1 MVALVRIAL
10 SRPYTFVVL
19 ALLLLIIGPL
29 AALRTPT
36 DIFPDIRIPVIGV
49 VWQYTGLPPDQ
60 MAGRITTPFERALT
74 TTVNDI
80 EHIVSNSYNGF
91 GIVKIFFQPNVDIR
105 TANAQVTAISQTLI
119 KAMPP
124 GATPPL
130 ILNYYASTVPIIQV
144 ALSGDGLTEQNLADI
159 GINQLRTPLITVPG
173 AAIPYPY
180 GGKMRQIQIDLD
192 PQALQSRGLS
202 GQDVANA
209 LAAQNLITPAG
220 TQKIGTFEYNIQ
232 LNNSPLKMEELG
244 DLPIKTVNGAMVYV
258 RDIATVR
265 DGNPPQTNIVHV
277 NGNRSVL
284 MMVLK
289 AGAIST
295 LDIIAGIKQKVIDV
309 KDQLPDALRIGFIG
323 DQSVFVRSAI
333 SGVAYEGIIA
343 ALLTSVMILLFLGS
357 WRSTLIIAVSIPLSV
372 FGAVMMLWAIGET
385 LNIMTLG
392 GLALAVGILVD
403 EATVTIENINWHLE
417 QGKGVETAIMD
428 GANQIVVPAFVSLS
442 CICIVFVPMFF
453 LTGVARFLFVPLAEA
468 VMFAMLWSFILSRTL
483 VPTMAKYLLHQHHT
497 YAEDE
502 APPPSRNP
510 LVRFQ
515 RGFEARFEAV
525 RDFYR
530 DLLALAIHGRGVFVT
545 VFLCFVAAS
554 FLLVPFVG
562 RNFFPSV
569 DTGSILMHVRTQ
581 IGTRVEESA
590 NQFAEVQKAIR
601 WIIPPGEI
609 DTLADNIGMP
619 ISGINMTYNNTGVIG
634 PQDGDIQIKLKEG
647 HRPTAGYVQALR
659 EQLPRAFPGMTF
671 AFLPADIVSQIL
683 NFGAPAPIDLQVRG
697 ADVNA
702 NFVYANKLLSRLRR
716 IPGIADAR
724 IQQSPSNPTFNIDVD
739 RTRAQYVGLTERDVT
754 NSLVVNLA
762 GSGQVA
768 PTYYLNPDN
777 GVSYSI
783 VMQTPQYQ
791 IDSLSALEALPITAG
806 NAGTP
811 PILGGIADITR
822 STSSAVVSQYDI
834 QPMVQIY
841 ATPQGRDLG
850 AVAADV
856 KAIIAD
862 TAKEVPKGSSV
873 VLLGQVQTMN
883 DAFSGLLF
891 GLLAAIVLIY
901 LLIVVNFQ
909 SWSDPFVIITALPA
923 ALAGIVWTLFATR
936 TTLSVPALT
945 GAIMCMGVATAN
957 SVLVIS
963 FAKERYEELG
973 DPVAAAIEA
982 GFVRFRPVVMTALA
996 MIIGMMPMALA
1007 LGDGG
1012 EQNAPLG
1019 RAVVGGLIFATVATL
1034 IFVPVVFS
1042 MVHSK
1047 QGARAAAAPETI
1059 NAHWRQSRRRT
1070 GDFKCPLNEALR
1082 SRAGSWASSGSSPA
1096 SSRCWWW

>member
-1 MVALVRIAL
+1 MIALVRIAL

-19 ALLLLIIGPL
+19 ALLLLIVGPL

-60 MAGRITTPFERALT
+60 MAGRITSPFERVLT

-80 EHIVSNSYNGF
+80 EHIVANSYSGF

-105 TANAQVTAISQTLI
+105 IANAQVTAISQTLL
-119 KAMPP
+119 KQLPP

-130 ILNYYASTVPIIQV
+130 ILNYSASTVPIVQV
-144 ALSGDGLTEQNLADI
+144 ALSGEGLTEQNLADI

-173 AAIPYPY
+173 AAIPYPF
-180 GGKMRQIQIDLD
+180 GGKQRQVQIDLNSS
-192 PQALQSRGLS
+192 ALQARGLS

-209 LAAQNLITPAG
+209 LAAQNLITPVG
-220 TQKIGTFEYNIQ
+220 TQKIGSFEYVIQ
-232 LNNSPLKMEELG
+232 LNNSPLKMEDLG
-244 DLPIKTVNGAMVYV
+244 NLPIKAVNGAMVYV
-258 RDIATVR
+258 RDVAEVR

-277 NGNRSVL
+277 DGNRSVL

-289 AGAIST
+289 AGAVST

-309 KDQLPDALRIGFIG
+309 KSTLPDALKIGFIG
-323 DQSVFVRSAI
+323 DQSLFVRGAI
-333 SGVAYEGIIA
+333 TGVANEGVIA

-357 WRSTLIIAVSIPLSV
+357 WRSTVIIAVSIPLAV
-372 FGAVMMLWAIGET
+372 LGAIIMLSAIGET

-403 EATVTIENINWHLE
+403 DATVTIENINYHLE
-417 QGKGVETAIMD
+417 QGKDVETAIMD
-428 GANQIVVPAFVSLS
+428 GANQIVTPAFVSLL

-453 LTGVARFLFVPLAEA
+453 LQGVARFLFVPMAEA
-468 VMFAMLWSFILSRTL
+468 VMFAMMWSFLLSRTL
-483 VPTMAKYLLHQHHT
+483 VPTMAKYLLQPHLHH
-497 YAEDE
+497 AEGE
-502 APPPSRNP
+502 GPKPSRNP

-515 RGFEARFEAV
+515 RGFEAGFE
-525 RDFYR
+525 RIRRGYR
-530 DLLALAIHGRGVFVT
+530 DILILALARRPLFVMGFLGV
-545 VFLCFVAAS
+545 VAVS
-554 FLLVPFVG
+554 FLLVPFLG

-569 DTGSILMHVRTQ
+569 DAGAILMHVRTQ
-581 IGTRVEESA
+581 VGTRVEETA
-590 NQFAEVQKAIR
+590 NQFAEIQKAIR
-601 WIIPPGEI
+601 KIIPPDEI
-609 DTLADNIGMP
+609 DTVADNIGMP
-619 ISGINMTYNNTGVIG
+619 ISGINLTYNNTGVIG
-634 PQDGDIQIKLKEG
+634 TQDGDVQIKLKED
-647 HRPTAGYVQALR
+647 HHPTEGYVKALR
-659 EQLPRAFPGMTF
+659 EKLPRQFPGFSF

-697 ADVNA
+697 ANLAA
-702 NFVYANKLLSRLRR
+702 NFEYANKLLSRIRR

-724 IQQSPSNPTFNIDVD
+724 IQQSPNNPVFNIDVD

-762 GSGQVA
+762 GSSQVA
-768 PTYYLNPDN
+768 PTYFLNPDN

-791 IDSLSALEALPITAG
+791 IDSLSALQTLPITAVSAT
-806 NAGTP
+806 NS
-811 PILGGIADITR
+811 PILGGIADIR
-822 STSSAVVSQYDI
+822 RGTSNAVVSQYDI
-834 QPMVQIY
+834 QSLVQIY

-856 KAIIAD
+856 RKVIDD
-862 TAKEVPKGSSV
+862 TKGDVPKGSSV

-883 DAFSGLLF
+883 SAFSGLLF
-891 GLLAAIVLIY
+891 GLLAAVVLIY

-923 ALAGIVWTLFATR
+923 ALAGIVWMLFTTQ

-963 FAKERYEELG
+963 FARERYAEFG
-973 DPVAAAIEA
+973 DPIAAALEA
-982 GFVRFRPVVMTALA
+982 GFVRFRPVLMTALA
-996 MIIGMMPMALA
+996 MIIGMAPMALG
-1007 LGDGG
+1007 LGEGG

-1019 RAVVGGLIFATVATL
+1019 RAVIGGLIFATIATL
-1034 IFVPVVFS
+1034 MFVPVVFS
-1042 MVHSK
+1042 MVHK
-1047 QGARAAAAPETI
+1047 KLPAQPAGAPETM
-1059 NAHWRQSRRRT
+1059 HVH
-1070 GDFKCPLNEALR
+1070 
-1082 SRAGSWASSGSSPA
+1082 
-1096 SSRCWWW
+1096 

>member
-1 MVALVRIAL
+1 MIALVRIAL

-60 MAGRITTPFERALT
+60 MAGRITTPFQRALT

-80 EHIVSNSYNGF
+80 EHIVANSYNGF
-91 GIVKIFFQPNVDIR
+91 GIIKIFFQPNVDIR
-105 TANAQVTAISQTLI
+105 TANAQVTAISQTLL
-119 KAMPP
+119 KQMPP

-130 ILNYYASTVPIIQV
+130 ILNYSASTVPIIQV
-144 ALSGDGLTEQNLADI
+144 ALSGEGLTEQNLADI
-159 GINQLRTPLITVPG
+159 GINQLRTPLVTVPG
-173 AAIPYPY
+173 AAIPYPF
-180 GGKMRQIQIDLD
+180 GGKQRQVQIDLNSA
-192 PQALQSRGLS
+192 ALQARGLS

-209 LAAQNLITPAG
+209 LAAQNLITPVG
-220 TQKIGTFEYNIQ
+220 TQKIGEFEYNIQ
-232 LNNSPLKMEELG
+232 LNNSPLKMEDLG
-244 DLPIKTVNGAMVYV
+244 DLPIKAVNGAMVYV
-258 RDIATVR
+258 RDVASVR

-277 NGNRSVL
+277 DGNRSVL

-289 AGAIST
+289 AGSIST

-323 DQSVFVRSAI
+323 DQSLFVRGAI
-333 SGVAYEGIIA
+333 TGVAYEGIIA

-357 WRSTLIIAVSIPLSV
+357 WRSTIIIAVSIPLSV
-372 FGAVMMLWAIGET
+372 LGAIVMLSAIGET

-403 EATVTIENINWHLE
+403 DATVTIENINYHLE
-417 QGKGVETAIMD
+417 QGKQVEQSIMD
-428 GANQIVVPAFVSLS
+428 GANQIVTPAFVSLL

-453 LTGVARFLFVPLAEA
+453 LTGVARFLFVPMAEA
-468 VMFAMLWSFILSRTL
+468 VMFAMTWSFILSRTL
-483 VPTMAKYLLHQHHT
+483 VPTMAKYLLQPHTHH
-497 YAEDE
+497 AEGE
-502 APPPSRNP
+502 APPTRNP
-510 LVRFQ
+510 LVWFQ
-515 RGFEARFEAV
+515 RGFEARFE
-525 RDFYR
+525 RIRGGYR
-530 DLLALAIHGRGVFVT
+530 DLLSLAMQRRPIFVIG
-545 VFLCFVAAS
+545 FLGLVAAS
-554 FLLVPFVG
+554 FLLVPYLG
-562 RNFFPSV
+562 RNFFPTV
-569 DTGSILMHVRTQ
+569 DAGSILMHVRTQ
-581 IGTRVEESA
+581 VGTRVEESA

-601 WIIPPGEI
+601 KIIPSGEI
-609 DTLADNIGMP
+609 ETLADNIGMP
-619 ISGINMTYNNTGVIG
+619 ISGINMTYNNTGLIG
-634 PQDGDIQIKLKEG
+634 SQDGDIQIKLKEG
-647 HRPTAGYVQALR
+647 HRPTAEYVQAMR

-697 ADVNA
+697 ADVNS
-702 NFVYANKLLSRLRR
+702 NFAYANKLLSRIRK

-762 GSGQVA
+762 GSSQVA

-783 VMQTPQYQ
+783 VMQTPQFQ
-791 IDSLSALEALPITAG
+791 IDSLSALETLPITA
-806 NAGTP
+806 ASTATP
-811 PILGGIADITR
+811 PILGGIADIKR

-856 KAIIAD
+856 RAVIAD
-862 TAKEVPKGSSV
+862 TAKDVPKGSSV

-883 DAFSGLLF
+883 SAFSGLLF
-891 GLLAAIVLIY
+891 GLLAAVVLIY

-909 SWSDPFVIITALPA
+909 SWSDPFVIIAALPS
-923 ALAGIVWTLFATR
+923 ALAGIVWMLFTTE

-963 FAKERYEELG
+963 FARERYEELG

-982 GFVRFRPVVMTALA
+982 GFVRFRPVLMTALA
-996 MIIGMMPMALA
+996 MIIGMTPMALA
-1007 LGDGG
+1007 LGEGG

-1034 IFVPVVFS
+1034 MFVPVVFS
-1042 MVHSK
+1042 MVHRR
-1047 QGARAAAAPETI
+1047 QGAKAAAAPETSH
-1059 NAHWRQSRRRT
+1059 AH
-1070 GDFKCPLNEALR
+1070 
-1082 SRAGSWASSGSSPA
+1082 
-1096 SSRCWWW
+1096 

>member
-1 MVALVRIAL
+1 MIALVRIAL

-36 DIFPDIRIPVIGV
+36 DIFPDIGIPVIGV

-60 MAGRITTPFERALT
+60 MAGRITTPFQRALT

-80 EHIVSNSYNGF
+80 EHIVANSYNGV
-91 GIVKIFFQPNVDIR
+91 GIIKIFFQPNVDIR
-105 TANAQVTAISQTLI
+105 TANAQVTAISQTML
-119 KAMPP
+119 KQLPP
-124 GATPPL
+124 GSTPPL
-130 ILNYYASTVPIIQV
+130 ILNYSASTVPIIQV
-144 ALSGDGLTEQNLADI
+144 ALSGEGLTEQNLADI
-159 GINQLRTPLITVPG
+159 GINQLRTPLVTVPG
-173 AAIPYPY
+173 AAIPYPF
-180 GGKMRQIQIDLD
+180 GGKLRQVQIDLNLS
-192 PQALQSRGLS
+192 ALQARGLS

-209 LAAQNLITPAG
+209 LAAQNLITPVG
-220 TQKIGTFEYNIQ
+220 TQKIGSFEYNIQ
-232 LNNSPLKMEELG
+232 LNNSPLRIEDLG
-244 DLPIKTVNGAMVYV
+244 NLPIKVVNGAMIYV
-258 RDIATVR
+258 HDVASVR

-289 AGAIST
+289 AGSIST

-309 KDQLPDALRIGFIG
+309 RDSLPDALKIGFIG
-323 DQSVFVRSAI
+323 DQSLFVRGAI
-333 SGVAYEGIIA
+333 TGVAYEGVIA
-343 ALLTSVMILLFLGS
+343 ALLTSVMILMFLGS
-357 WRSTLIIAVSIPLSV
+357 WRSTIIIATSIPLAV
-372 FGAVMMLWAIGET
+372 LGAIVMLSAIGET

-403 EATVTIENINWHLE
+403 DATVTIENINYHLE
-417 QGKGVETAIMD
+417 QGKPVEQSILD
-428 GANQIVVPAFVSLS
+428 GANQIVTPAFVSLL

-453 LTGVARFLFVPLAEA
+453 LQGVARFLFVPMAEA
-468 VMFAMLWSFILSRTL
+468 VMFAMIWSFILSRTL
-483 VPTMAKYLLHQHHT
+483 VPTMAKYLLQPHLHHADGET
-497 YAEDE
+497 
-502 APPPSRNP
+502 PPRSRNP
-510 LVRFQ
+510 LVGFQ
-515 RGFEARFEAV
+515 RAFEARFE
-525 RDFYR
+525 RIRGGYR
-530 DLLALAIHGRGVFVT
+530 DLLAVTMRRRPVFV
-545 VFLCFVAAS
+545 VGFLGIVAAS
-554 FLLVPFVG
+554 FLLVPYLG

-569 DTGSILMHVRTQ
+569 DAGSILMHVRTQ
-581 IGTRVEESA
+581 VGTRVEESA

-601 WIIPPGEI
+601 KIIPPGEI
-609 DTLADNIGMP
+609 ETLADNIGMP
-619 ISGINMTYNNTGVIG
+619 ISGINMTYNNTGLIG

-647 HRPTAGYVQALR
+647 HRPTSEYVRALR

-697 ADVNA
+697 ADVKA
-702 NFVYANKLLSRLRR
+702 NFAYANKLLSRIRR

-724 IQQSPSNPTFNIDVD
+724 IQQSPNSPTLNIDVD

-762 GSGQVA
+762 GSAQVA

-791 IDSLSALEALPITAG
+791 IDSLGALETLPITSGGAG
-806 NAGTP
+806 A
-811 PILGGIADITR
+811 PILGGIANITR
-822 STSSAVVSQYDI
+822 TISSAVVSQYDI

-856 KAIIAD
+856 RTAIAD

-883 DAFSGLLF
+883 SAFLGLLF

-923 ALAGIVWTLFATR
+923 ALAGIVWMLFTTQ

-963 FAKERYEELG
+963 FARERYQELG
-973 DPVAAAIEA
+973 DPVAAALEA
-982 GFVRFRPVVMTALA
+982 GFVRFRPVLMTALA
-996 MIIGMMPMALA
+996 MIIGMAPMALG
-1007 LGDGG
+1007 LGEGG

-1019 RAVVGGLIFATVATL
+1019 RAVIGGLIFATTATL
-1034 IFVPVVFS
+1034 MFVPVVFS
-1042 MVHSK
+1042 MVHKK
-1047 QGARAAAAPETI
+1047 QGAKAAASSETL
-1059 NAHWRQSRRRT
+1059 H
-1070 GDFKCPLNEALR
+1070 GH
-1082 SRAGSWASSGSSPA
+1082 
-1096 SSRCWWW
+1096 